1 MAEEDLKLER
11 KDRILAV
18 KDLPTLPKVLDEVSR
33 LVKDPDSSTEQIAKL
48 ISMDQVLS
56 AKVLKMV
63 NSPIYGFPGRIS
75 SIHHALVLLGFNVLR
90 GVVVSTSVMD
100 IMLQNMV
107 GLWEHSVGCA
117 LASSTI
123 ARHVGLKDVEDISV
137 AGLLHDLGK
146 VVTAVQLPDLK
157 AAVEATVKEKDVSY
171 LEAEKAVLGFG
182 HDRVNAWIADHW
194 KLPPSIK
201 EGISYHHK
209 PQLARLYPEA
219 ACCVHL
225 GDFMV
230 RTFEYGS
237 GGDDNVPYLEPE
249 ALKKLKLRPAD
260 LEAILDKLSEQFLD
274 IADLS
279 FV

>member
-1 MAEEDLKLER
+1 MAEDLKLER
-11 KDRILAV
+11 KNQILAV

-33 LVKDPDSSTEQIAKL
+33 LVRDPDSSTEQIAKL
-48 ISMDQVLS
+48 IAMDQVLS

-90 GVVVSTSVMD
+90 GVIVSTSVMD

-117 LASSTI
+117 LASATV
-123 ARHVGLKDVEDISV
+123 ARHVGLKDVEDVSV

-146 VVTAVQLPDLK
+146 VVCAVQLPEMKTSIEAMVK
-157 AAVEATVKEKDVSY
+157 AQDVTY
-171 LEAEKAVLGFG
+171 IDAEKAVMGFG

-194 KLPPSIK
+194 KLPPAIK

-209 PQLARLYPEA
+209 PQLARLYPDV

-230 RTFEYGS
+230 RLFEYGS
-237 GGDDNVPYLEPE
+237 GGDDSVLYLEPDV
-249 ALKKLKLRPAD
+249 LKKLKLKPAD
-260 LEAILDKLSEQFLD
+260 LEKILDLLAEQFLE

>member
-1 MAEEDLKLER
+1 MSEDLKLER
-11 KDRILAV
+11 KDQILAV

-33 LVKDPDSSTEQIAKL
+33 LVKDPDSSTEQMAKL
-48 ISMDQVLS
+48 IAMDQVLS

-90 GVVVSTSVMD
+90 GVIVSTSVMD
-100 IMLQNMV
+100 IMNQNMV

-123 ARHVGLKDVEDISV
+123 ARHVGLKDVEDVSV

-146 VVTAVQLPDLK
+146 VVTAIQLPDLK
-157 AAVEATVKEKDVSY
+157 TGVEAMVKAKDMTY
-171 LEAEKAVLGFG
+171 LDAEKALMGFG

-201 EGISYHHK
+201 EGMSYHHK

-230 RTFEYGS
+230 RAFEYGS
-237 GGDDNVPYLEPE
+237 GGDDNVLYLEPD
-249 ALKKLKLRPAD
+249 ALKKLKLKPSD
-260 LEAILDKLSEQFLD
+260 LETILDQLSEQFLE

>member
-1 MAEEDLKLER
+1 MVEDLKLER
-11 KDRILAV
+11 KDQILAV

-90 GVVVSTSVMD
+90 GVIVSTSVMD
-100 IMLQNMV
+100 MMNQAMV

-123 ARHVGLKDVEDISV
+123 ARFIGLKDVEDVSV

-146 VVTAVQLPDLK
+146 VVTAVQLPEMKVGID
-157 AAVEATVKEKDVSY
+157 AAVKTQDLSY
-171 LEAEKAVLGFG
+171 LDAEKAFMGFG
-182 HDRVNAWIADHW
+182 HDRVNTWIADHW

-201 EGISYHHK
+201 EGMGYHHK
-209 PQLARLYPEA
+209 PQLARIYPEV

-230 RTFEYGS
+230 RVFEYGS
-237 GGDDNVPYLEPE
+237 GGDDNVLYMEPD
-249 ALKKLKLRPAD
+249 ALKKLKLKSSD
-260 LEAILDKLSEQFLD
+260 IEAILDQLCDQFLE

>member
-1 MAEEDLKLER
+1 MAEDLKLER
-11 KDRILAV
+11 KDQILAV

-33 LVKDPDSSTEQIAKL
+33 LVKDPDSSTEAIAKL
-48 ISMDQVLS
+48 ISTDQVLS

-90 GVVVSTSVMD
+90 GVIVSTSVFD
-100 IMLQNMV
+100 IMSKNMV

-117 LASSTI
+117 LASSEV
-123 ARHVGLKDVEDISV
+123 ARHCGLKDVEDISV
-137 AGLLHDLGK
+137 SGLLHDLGK
-146 VVTAVQLPDLK
+146 VVTAVQLPELK
-157 AAVEATVKEKDVSY
+157 VAIEAVVKTKDISFMAAERE
-171 LEAEKAVLGFG
+171 LMGFS
-182 HDRVNAWIADHW
+182 HDRVNVWLADHW

-201 EGISYHHK
+201 EGMGYHHK
-209 PQLARLYPEA
+209 PQLARLYPEV

-230 RTFEYGS
+230 RIFEYGS
-237 GGDDNVPYLEPE
+237 GGDDNVPYLEPD
-249 ALKKLKLRPAD
+249 ALKKLKLKPTD
-260 LEAILDKLSEQFLD
+260 LEKILDKLCEQFVD

>member
-1 MAEEDLKLER
+1 MSEDLKLER
-11 KDRILAV
+11 KDQILAV

-33 LVKDPDSSTEQIAKL
+33 LVKDPDSSTEQMAKL
-48 ISMDQVLS
+48 IAMDQVLS

-90 GVVVSTSVMD
+90 GVIVSTSVMD
-100 IMLQNMV
+100 IMNQNMV

-123 ARHVGLKDVEDISV
+123 ARHVGLKDVEDVSV

-146 VVTAVQLPDLK
+146 VVTAIQLPELK
-157 AAVEATVKEKDVSY
+157 TGVEAMVKVKDMTY
-171 LEAEKAVLGFG
+171 LDAEKALMGFG

-201 EGISYHHK
+201 EGMSYHHK

-230 RTFEYGS
+230 RVFEYGS
-237 GGDDNVPYLEPE
+237 GGDDNVLYLEPD
-249 ALKKLKLRPAD
+249 ALKKLKLKPAD
-260 LEAILDKLSEQFLD
+260 LETILDQLSEQFLE

>member
-1 MAEEDLKLER
+1 MSEDLKLER
-11 KDRILAV
+11 KDQILAV

-33 LVKDPDSSTEQIAKL
+33 LVKDPDSSTEQMAKL
-48 ISMDQVLS
+48 IAMDQVLS

-90 GVVVSTSVMD
+90 GVIVSTSVMD
-100 IMLQNMV
+100 IMNQNMV

-123 ARHVGLKDVEDISV
+123 ARHVGLKDVEDVSV

-146 VVTAVQLPDLK
+146 VVTAIQLPDLK
-157 AAVEATVKEKDVSY
+157 TGVEAMVKARDMTY
-171 LEAEKAVLGFG
+171 LDAEKALMGFG

-201 EGISYHHK
+201 EGMSYHHK

-230 RTFEYGS
+230 RVFEYGS
-237 GGDDNVPYLEPE
+237 GGDDNVLYLEPD
-249 ALKKLKLRPAD
+249 ALKKLKLKPAD
-260 LEAILDKLSEQFLD
+260 LETILDQLSEQFLE

>member
-1 MAEEDLKLER
+1 MSEDLKLER
-11 KDRILAV
+11 KEQILAA

-63 NSPIYGFPGRIS
+63 NSPIYGFPGRIG

-90 GVVVSTSVMD
+90 GVIVSTSVMD
-100 IMLQNMV
+100 IMNQNMV

-117 LASSTI
+117 LASSTV
-123 ARHVGLKDVEDISV
+123 ARQCGLKDVEDISV

-146 VVTAVQLPDLK
+146 VVTSVQLPEMK
-157 AAVEATVKEKDVSY
+157 AGVDALVKTQDKTY
-171 LEAEKAVLGFG
+171 LEAEKALMGFG
-182 HDRVNAWIADHW
+182 HDRVNVWLADHW
-194 KLPPSIK
+194 KLPPAIK
-201 EGISYHHK
+201 EGMGYHHK
-209 PQLARLYPEA
+209 PQLARLYPEV

-225 GDFMV
+225 GDFLV
-230 RTFEYGS
+230 RLFEYGS

-249 ALKKLKLRPAD
+249 ALKKLKLKPAS
-260 LEAILDKLSEQFLD
+260 LEAVLDQLSEQFLD
-274 IADLS
+274 IAELS
-279 FV
+279 FS

>member
-1 MAEEDLKLER
+1 MSEDLKLER
-11 KDRILAV
+11 KDQILAV

-33 LVKDPDSSTEQIAKL
+33 LVKDPDSSTEQMAKL
-48 ISMDQVLS
+48 IAMDQVLS

-90 GVVVSTSVMD
+90 GVIVSTSVMD
-100 IMLQNMV
+100 IMNQNMV

-123 ARHVGLKDVEDISV
+123 ARHVGLKDVEDVSV

-146 VVTAVQLPDLK
+146 VVTAIQLPDLK
-157 AAVEATVKEKDVSY
+157 TGVEAMVKAKDMTY
-171 LEAEKAVLGFG
+171 LDAEKSLMGFG

-201 EGISYHHK
+201 EGMSYHHK

-230 RTFEYGS
+230 RVFEYGS
-237 GGDDNVPYLEPE
+237 GGDDNVLYLEPD
-249 ALKKLKLRPAD
+249 ALKKLKLKPAD
-260 LEAILDKLSEQFLD
+260 LETILDQLSEQFLE

>member
-1 MAEEDLKLER
+1 MAEDLKLER
-11 KDRILAV
+11 KDQILAA

-48 ISMDQVLS
+48 IAMDQVLS

-63 NSPIYGFPGRIS
+63 NSPIYGFPGRIG

-90 GVVVSTSVMD
+90 GVIVSTSVMD
-100 IMLQNMV
+100 VMNQTMV

-117 LASSTI
+117 LASSTV
-123 ARHVGLKDVEDISV
+123 ARQCGLKDVEDISV

-146 VVTAVQLPDLK
+146 VVTSVQLPELK
-157 AAVEATVKEKDVSY
+157 TGVEALVKTQDKSY
-171 LEAEKAVLGFG
+171 LEAEKAVMGFG
-182 HDRVNAWIADHW
+182 HDRVNAWLSDHW
-194 KLPPSIK
+194 KLPPPIK
-201 EGISYHHK
+201 EGMSYHHK
-209 PQLARLYPEA
+209 PQLARLYPEV

-225 GDFMV
+225 GDFLV
-230 RTFEYGS
+230 RVYEYGS

-249 ALKKLKLRPAD
+249 ALKKLKLKPAD
-260 LEAILDKLSEQFLD
+260 LEAVLDELSEKFLD

-279 FV
+279 FT

>member
-1 MAEEDLKLER
+1 MVEDLKLER
-11 KDRILAV
+11 KDQILAV

-33 LVKDPDSSTEQIAKL
+33 LVRDPDSSTEQIAKL

-90 GVVVSTSVMD
+90 GVIVSTSVMD
-100 IMLQNMV
+100 MMNQAMV

-123 ARHVGLKDVEDISV
+123 ARHIGLKDVEDVSV

-146 VVTAVQLPDLK
+146 VVTAVQLPDMKSGIESLVK
-157 AAVEATVKEKDVSY
+157 AKDLTY
-171 LEAEKAVLGFG
+171 LDAEKEFMGFG

-201 EGISYHHK
+201 EGMSYHHK
-209 PQLARLYPEA
+209 PQLARLYPEV

-225 GDFMV
+225 GDFLV
-230 RTFEYGS
+230 RVFEYGS
-237 GGDDNVPYLEPE
+237 GGDDNVLFLEPE
-249 ALKKLKLRPAD
+249 ALKKLKLKPAD
-260 LEAILDKLSEQFLD
+260 LETILDQLSEQFLD

>member
-1 MAEEDLKLER
+1 MSEDLKLER
-11 KDRILAV
+11 KDQILAV

-33 LVKDPDSSTEQIAKL
+33 LVKDPDSSTEQMAKL
-48 ISMDQVLS
+48 IAMDQVLS

-90 GVVVSTSVMD
+90 GVIVSTSVMD
-100 IMLQNMV
+100 IMNQNMV

-123 ARHVGLKDVEDISV
+123 ARHVGLKDVEDVSV

-146 VVTAVQLPDLK
+146 VVTAIQLPDLK
-157 AAVEATVKEKDVSY
+157 TGVEAMVKAKDMTY
-171 LEAEKAVLGFG
+171 LDAEKALMGFG

-201 EGISYHHK
+201 EGMSYHHK

-230 RTFEYGS
+230 RVFEYGS
-237 GGDDNVPYLEPE
+237 GGDDNVLYLEPD
-249 ALKKLKLRPAD
+249 ALKKLKLKPSD
-260 LEAILDKLSEQFLD
+260 LETILDQLSEQFLE

>member
-100 IMLQNMV
+100 IMVQNMV

-157 AAVEATVKEKDVSY
+157 AAVEATVKEKDVTY
-171 LEAEKAVLGFG
+171 LEAEKAVMGFG

-237 GGDDNVPYLEPE
+237 GGDDNVLYLEPE

-260 LEAILDKLSEQFLD
+260 LETILDKLSEQFLD

>member
-1 MAEEDLKLER
+1 MAEDLKLER
-11 KDRILAV
+11 KNQILAV

-90 GVVVSTSVMD
+90 GVIVSTSVMD
-100 IMLQNMV
+100 IMVQNMV

-117 LASSTI
+117 LASSTV

-146 VVTAVQLPDLK
+146 VVCAVQLPELK
-157 AAVEATVKEKDVSY
+157 TGIEALVKAQDMTY
-171 LEAEKAVLGFG
+171 LDAEKAVMGFG

-194 KLPPSIK
+194 KLPPAIK

-209 PQLARLYPEA
+209 PQMARLYPET

-230 RTFEYGS
+230 RLFEYGS
-237 GGDDNVPYLEPE
+237 GGDDSVLYLEPDV
-249 ALKKLKLRPAD
+249 LKKLKLKPAD
-260 LEAILDKLSEQFLD
+260 LEKILDLLAEQFLE

>member
-1 MAEEDLKLER
+1 MSEDLKLER
-11 KDRILAV
+11 KDQILAA

-63 NSPIYGFPGRIS
+63 NSPIYGFSGRIS

-100 IMLQNMV
+100 IMTQNMV

-117 LASSTI
+117 LASATM

-146 VVTAVQLPDLK
+146 VVTAVQLP
-157 AAVEATVKEKDVSY
+157 ESNR
-171 LEAEKAVLGFG
+171 GG
-182 HDRVNAWIADHW
+182 S
-194 KLPPSIK
+194 P
-201 EGISYHHK
+201 G
-209 PQLARLYPEA
+209 Q
-219 ACCVHL
+219 
-225 GDFMV
+225 
-230 RTFEYGS
+230 RTG
-237 GGDDNVPYLEPE
+237 PYLHGG
-249 ALKKLKLRPAD
+249 
-260 LEAILDKLSEQFLD
+260 
-274 IADLS
+274 
-279 FV
+279 

>member
-1 MAEEDLKLER
+1 MSEDLKLER
-11 KDRILAV
+11 KDQILAV

-33 LVKDPDSSTEQIAKL
+33 LVKDPDSSTEQMAKL
-48 ISMDQVLS
+48 IAMDQVLS

-90 GVVVSTSVMD
+90 GVIVSTSVMD
-100 IMLQNMV
+100 IMNQNMV

-123 ARHVGLKDVEDISV
+123 ARHVGLKDVEDVSV

-146 VVTAVQLPDLK
+146 VVTAIQLPDLK
-157 AAVEATVKEKDVSY
+157 TGVEALVKAKDMTY
-171 LEAEKAVLGFG
+171 LDAEKSLMGFG

-201 EGISYHHK
+201 EGMSYHHK

-230 RTFEYGS
+230 RVFEYGS
-237 GGDDNVPYLEPE
+237 GGDDNVLYLEPD
-249 ALKKLKLRPAD
+249 ALKKLKLKPAD
-260 LEAILDKLSEQFLD
+260 LETILDQLSEQFLE

>member
-1 MAEEDLKLER
+1 MVEDLKLER
-11 KDRILAV
+11 KDQILAV

-90 GVVVSTSVMD
+90 GVIVSTSVMD
-100 IMLQNMV
+100 MMNQAMV

-123 ARHVGLKDVEDISV
+123 ARFVGLKDVEDISV

-146 VVTAVQLPDLK
+146 VVTAVQLPDMK
-157 AAVEATVKEKDVSY
+157 VGIDAAVKDQDLTY
-171 LEAEKAVLGFG
+171 LDAEKAFMGFG

-194 KLPPSIK
+194 KLPPAIK
-201 EGISYHHK
+201 EGMSYHHK
-209 PQLARLYPEA
+209 PQLARTYPEV

-230 RTFEYGS
+230 RVFEYGS
-237 GGDDNVPYLEPE
+237 GGDDNVLYLEPE
-249 ALKKLKLRPAD
+249 ALKKLKLKSSD
-260 LEAILDKLSEQFLD
+260 IETILDQLSEQFLE

>member
-1 MAEEDLKLER
+1 MAEDLKLER
-11 KDRILAV
+11 KDQILAV

-90 GVVVSTSVMD
+90 GVIVSTSVMD
-100 IMLQNMV
+100 IVNQAMV

-146 VVTAVQLPDLK
+146 VVTAVQLPDLRTGID
-157 AAVEATVKEKDVSY
+157 ALVKSQDLPY
-171 LEAEKAVLGFG
+171 LEAEKAVMGFG
-182 HDRVNAWIADHW
+182 HDRVNAWIVDHW
-194 KLPPSIK
+194 KLPPAIK
-201 EGISYHHK
+201 EAMSYHHK
-209 PQLARLYPEA
+209 PQLARLYPET

-230 RTFEYGS
+230 RVFEYGS
-237 GGDDNVPYLEPE
+237 GGDDNVLYLEPE
-249 ALKKLKLRPAD
+249 ALKKLKLKPAD
-260 LEAILDKLSEQFLD
+260 LESILDQLAEQFLD

>member
-1 MAEEDLKLER
+1 MTEDLKLER
-11 KDRILAV
+11 KDQILAV
-18 KDLPTLPKVLDEVSR
+18 KDLPTLPKVLDEVSK

-48 ISMDQVLS
+48 IAMDQVLS

-90 GVVVSTSVMD
+90 GVIVSTSVMD
-100 IMLQNMV
+100 IMNQAMV

-117 LASSTI
+117 LASSTV
-123 ARHVGLKDVEDISV
+123 ARHVGLKDIEDISV

-146 VVTAVQLPDLK
+146 VVTAVQLPDMKTAIEQAVK
-157 AAVEATVKEKDVSY
+157 ARDIPY
-171 LEAEKAVLGFG
+171 LEAEKEVLGFG

-201 EGISYHHK
+201 EGMSYHHK

-219 ACCVHL
+219 ACCAHL
-225 GDFMV
+225 GDFLV
-230 RTFEYGS
+230 RLFEYGS

-249 ALKKLKLRPAD
+249 ALKKLKLKTSD
-260 LEAILDKLSEQFLD
+260 IETILDTLSEQFLE
-274 IADLS
+274 IADLN

>member
-1 MAEEDLKLER
+1 MSEDLKLER
-11 KDRILAV
+11 KDQILAV

-33 LVKDPDSSTEQIAKL
+33 LVKDPDSSTEQMAKL
-48 ISMDQVLS
+48 IAMDQVLS

-90 GVVVSTSVMD
+90 GVIVSTSVMD
-100 IMLQNMV
+100 IMNQNMV

-123 ARHVGLKDVEDISV
+123 ARHVGLKDVEDVSV

-146 VVTAVQLPDLK
+146 VVTAIQLPDLK
-157 AAVEATVKEKDVSY
+157 TGVEAMVKARDMTY
-171 LEAEKAVLGFG
+171 LDAEKALMGFG

-201 EGISYHHK
+201 EGMSYHHK

-230 RTFEYGS
+230 RVFEYGS
-237 GGDDNVPYLEPE
+237 GGDDNVLYLEPD
-249 ALKKLKLRPAD
+249 ALKKLKLKPAD
-260 LEAILDKLSEQFLD
+260 LESILDQLSEQFLE

>member
-1 MAEEDLKLER
+1 MSEDLKLER
-11 KDRILAV
+11 KDQILAV

-33 LVKDPDSSTEQIAKL
+33 LVKDPDSSTEQMAKL
-48 ISMDQVLS
+48 IAMDQVLS

-90 GVVVSTSVMD
+90 GVIVSTSVMD
-100 IMLQNMV
+100 IMNQNMV

-123 ARHVGLKDVEDISV
+123 ARHVGLKDVEDVSV

-146 VVTAVQLPDLK
+146 VVTAIQLPELK
-157 AAVEATVKEKDVSY
+157 TGVEAMVKAKDMTY
-171 LEAEKAVLGFG
+171 LDAEKALMGFG

-201 EGISYHHK
+201 EGMSYHHK

-230 RTFEYGS
+230 RAFEYGS
-237 GGDDNVPYLEPE
+237 GGDDNVLYLEPD
-249 ALKKLKLRPAD
+249 ALKKLKLKPAD
-260 LEAILDKLSEQFLD
+260 LETILDQLSEQFLE

>member
-1 MAEEDLKLER
+1 MSEDLKLER
-11 KDRILAV
+11 KDQILAV

-33 LVKDPDSSTEQIAKL
+33 LVKDPDSSTEQMAKL
-48 ISMDQVLS
+48 IAMDQVLS

-90 GVVVSTSVMD
+90 GVIVSTSVMD
-100 IMLQNMV
+100 IMNQNMV

-123 ARHVGLKDVEDISV
+123 ARHVGLKDVEDVSV

-146 VVTAVQLPDLK
+146 VVTAIQLPDLK
-157 AAVEATVKEKDVSY
+157 TGVEAMVKAKDMTY
-171 LEAEKAVLGFG
+171 LDAEKALMGFG

-201 EGISYHHK
+201 EGMSYHHK

-230 RTFEYGS
+230 RVFEYGS
-237 GGDDNVPYLEPE
+237 GGDDNVLYLEPD
-249 ALKKLKLRPAD
+249 ALKKLKLKPAD
-260 LEAILDKLSEQFLD
+260 LETILDQLSEQFLE

>member
-1 MAEEDLKLER
+1 MAEDLKLER
-11 KDRILAV
+11 KDQILAV

-48 ISMDQVLS
+48 IAMDQVLS

-90 GVVVSTSVMD
+90 GVIVSTSVMD
-100 IMLQNMV
+100 IMNQNMV

-117 LASSTI
+117 LASSTV
-123 ARHVGLKDVEDISV
+123 ARQVGLKDVEDISV

-157 AAVEATVKEKDVSY
+157 TGVEQLVKTRDLSY
-171 LEAEKAVLGFG
+171 LDAEKAFMGFG

-201 EGISYHHK
+201 EGMSYHHK
-209 PQLARLYPEA
+209 PQLARLYPDV
-219 ACCVHL
+219 ACCVHI
-225 GDFMV
+225 GDFLV
-230 RTFEYGS
+230 RVYEYGS
-237 GGDDNVPYLEPE
+237 GGDDNVPFLEPD
-249 ALKKLKLRPAD
+249 ALKRLKLKPAS
-260 LEAILDKLSEQFLD
+260 LEAILDQLSEQFLD
-274 IADLS
+274 IAELS
-279 FV
+279 FT

>member
-1 MAEEDLKLER
+1 MADDLKLER
-11 KDRILAV
+11 KDQILAV

-48 ISMDQVLS
+48 IAMDQVLS

-90 GVVVSTSVMD
+90 GVIVSTSVFD
-100 IMLQNMV
+100 IMSKNMV

-117 LASSTI
+117 LASSAV
-123 ARHVGLKDVEDISV
+123 ARQCGVKDVEDVSV

-146 VVTAVQLPDLK
+146 VVTAVQLPEIK
-157 AAVEATVKEKDVSY
+157 ASVESLVKENDLTY
-171 LEAEKAVLGFG
+171 LEAERQIMGFG
-182 HDRVNAWIADHW
+182 HDRVNAWLADYW
-194 KLPPSIK
+194 KLPPNIK
-201 EGISYHHK
+201 EGMSRHHK
-209 PQLARLYPEA
+209 PQLADLYPQVA
-219 ACCVHL
+219 ACVHL

-230 RTFEYGS
+230 RVFEYGS

-249 ALKKLKLRPAD
+249 ALKSLKIKPD
-260 LEAILDKLSEQFLD
+260 VLETILDQLCEQFVE